1 MRNRD
6 PNSTTKLHLVAA
18 DHAPLTI
25 TEKLNRLIAHVRVGC
40 PEDTKV
46 SFHFDGQL
54 RINIDVRNYE
64 DIARIETL
72 LPKMCEGI
80 FSKLERRSAEN
91 HPFFHRLSGLVS
103 L

>member
-6 PNSTTKLHLVAA
+6 ANTKTNLQLVSA
-18 DHAPLTI
+18 DVAPLRI
-25 TEKLNRLIAHVRVGC
+25 TDELNRLIAHVRVGC
-40 PEDTKV
+40 PDDTKV

-72 LPKMCEGI
+72 LPKMCGGI